1 MDQLGLRIAAY
12 ALEEESALPWFSLAG
27 EGQRHR
33 ATGLTAPGADG
44 APRHRDHRPRAAGL
58 SVEAHKPQHATDGAV
73 DTTVNSV
80 AVAGEIEQPI

>member
-33 ATGLTAPGADG
+33 ATGLG
-44 APRHRDHRPRAAGL
+44 
-58 SVEAHKPQHATDGAV
+58 VEAHEPQHATDGAV